1 MFILT
6 KQQRKLLRQSL
17 LALALSSPPRPPP
30 ASSPAR
36 RSRQRRCADE
46 SGGASG
52 AGADGGPPQLRVL
65 RGVNLAVRDLWSS
78 DPYVILKMGKQ
89 KLKTRVKKCNTNPV
103 WNEELTLYVEDPTL
117 PVRLEV
123 YDKDTFSLDDRM
135 GDAEFDIRPFEE
147 AVKMNLEGLPNG
159 IIIRKVVP
167 CRRNCLAEES
177 HVYWTDGEVVQ
188 DLVLRLRNVEC
199 GEVELQ
205 LHWISIPGSGGL

>member
-1 MFILT
+1 MNLAERAAPG
-6 KQQRKLLRQSL
+6 QMVGLLKV
-17 LALALSSPPRPPP
+17 
-30 ASSPAR
+30 
-36 RSRQRRCADE
+36 
-46 SGGASG
+46 
-52 AGADGGPPQLRVL
+52 RVL

-89 KLKTRVKKCNTNPV
+89 KLKTRVIKCNTNPV
-103 WNEELTLYVEDPTL
+103 WNEELTLYVEDPAL

-135 GDAEFDIRPFEE
+135 GNAEFDIHPFVE

-159 IIIRKVVP
+159 TIIRKVVP

-177 HVYWTDGEVVQ
+177 HVNWSDGEVVQ